1 MTWCWGCRSCM
12 WCTRGESGAFRAYTA
27 RELHFPLR
35 LHIHSINIPPI
46 WLQKLYVAHTGDSG
60 AVMACT
66 ASELEF
72 PLRLTT
78 DHKPNRPDE
87 RERIEKS
94 GGLVD
99 ERRNRVVSTPKKET
113 NRITMLNMSR

>member
-1 MTWCWGCRSCM
+1 MV
-12 WCTRGESGAFRAYTA
+12 YTA
-27 RELHFPLR
+27 MEP
-35 LHIHSINIPPI
+35 HSSAAPAHAQHEHCPI
-46 WLQKLYVAHTGDSG
+46 WVQKLYVAHTGDSG
-60 AVMACT
+60 AVLACT

-113 NRITMLNMSR
+113 NRVTMLNMSR